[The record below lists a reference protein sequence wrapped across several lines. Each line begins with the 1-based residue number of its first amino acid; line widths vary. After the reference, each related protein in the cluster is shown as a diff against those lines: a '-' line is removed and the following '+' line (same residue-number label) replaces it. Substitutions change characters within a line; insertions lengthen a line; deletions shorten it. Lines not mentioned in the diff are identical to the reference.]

1 MNKELIFKI
10 VKPHLNSKKELTYYD
25 FDNLF
30 SSLENQEKY
39 AVCDLLVE
47 SGIELVDEKSVDDI
61 CTINF
66 KLETSE
72 NKHKIIIIKKENLNS
87 QSISINKKKNTK
99 KSINKYIYETNEYLV
114 ELYQRTK
121 KDEVLTTLINKNRK
135 YIIKKANQAS
145 YYYNHNL
152 SEEDLYQIAT
162 MGFICGC
169 KKFDTTKG
177 YNLLTYATF
186 WINQILRREIMDTG
200 FLIRLPVHKWETIN
214 KINKIMARYS
224 SDDDIDSILKNK
236 GFSPKII
243 ADVMNLKSNY
253 LNPEFLD
260 SYAFNDSDITILDTV
275 SENANCFISEIPSP
289 TKKITS
295 ELLRE
300 DMVEMLCT
308 LSPRERDVLRLRFGM
323 DDGRQRTLEEVGNL
337 FGVTRER
344 IRQIEAKALR
354 KLRHPNRSKRLR
366 EYVDFTVID
375 TLEVDAKYLFKNKMG
390 ASYIPEISEIIKRI
404 LKLFPD
410 ETNIDVLYDRICN
423 CASQNSYKVSSLSKD
438 NIMCKLEKYIKKMSS

>member
-1 MNKELIFKI
+1 
-10 VKPHLNSKKELTYYD
+10 
-25 FDNLF
+25 
-30 SSLENQEKY
+30 
-39 AVCDLLVE
+39 
-47 SGIELVDEKSVDDI
+47 
-61 CTINF
+61 
-66 KLETSE
+66 
-72 NKHKIIIIKKENLNS
+72 
-87 QSISINKKKNTK
+87 
-99 KSINKYIYETNEYLV
+99 
-114 ELYQRTK
+114 
-121 KDEVLTTLINKNRK
+121 
-135 YIIKKANQAS
+135 
-145 YYYNHNL
+145 
-152 SEEDLYQIAT
+152 
-162 MGFICGC
+162 
-169 KKFDTTKG
+169 
-177 YNLLTYATF
+177 
-186 WINQILRREIMDTG
+186 MDTG

-224 SDDDIDSILKNK
+224 SDDDIDSILKNE
-236 GFSPKII
+236 GFSSKII
-243 ADVMNLKSNY
+243 ANVMNLKSNY

-260 SYAFNDSDITILDTV
+260 SYAFNDSNITILDTV

-308 LSPRERDVLRLRFGM
+308 LSPREHDVLILRFGI

-438 NIMCKLEKYIKKMSS
+438 NIICKLEEYIKKRSS